1 MSIRLDL
8 RRNGISDC
16 QGNRG
21 YGIGLMGD
29 VKAILICGGL
39 ASSKLL
45 VSMIR
50 DRVSFIADV
59 RIYPGEREMESL
71 ARGAFRALLGDEE
84 VKIYG

>member
-1 MSIRLDL
+1 MAYQIAKE
-8 RRNGISDC
+8 
-16 QGNRG
+16 
-21 YGIGLMGD
+21 IGAMASVLWGD

-59 RIYPGEREMESL
+59 RIYPGER
-71 ARGAFRALLGDEE
+71 
-84 VKIYG
+84 VKLIT